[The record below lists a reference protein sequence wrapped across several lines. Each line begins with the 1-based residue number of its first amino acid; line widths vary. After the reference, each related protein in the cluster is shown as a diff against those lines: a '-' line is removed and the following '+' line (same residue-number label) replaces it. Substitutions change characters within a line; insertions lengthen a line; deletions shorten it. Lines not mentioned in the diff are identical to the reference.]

1 MNIKTLKEN
10 QIFVFGSNEAGKH
23 LGGSAR
29 QALEDFGAIEGQGRG
44 LQGQSYAI
52 ATLDENFQKVSL
64 ATIQAQLYILNQE
77 AKANTELEY
86 LLTPIGTGIA
96 GFTLKEI
103 KSILPKESLAK
114 NIKLVG
120 DWN

>member
-10 QIFVFGSNEAGKH
+10 QIFVFGSNMAGKH

-29 QALEDFGAIEGQGRG
+29 QAVESFGAIENQGQG

-52 ATLDENFQKVSL
+52 ATLDENFKKVSL
-64 ATIQAQLYILNQE
+64 SFIQQQLYTLSEE
-77 AKANTELEY
+77 AKQNPDKEY

-96 GFTLKEI
+96 GFTLEEI
-103 KSILPKESLAK
+103 KEILPKESLAK